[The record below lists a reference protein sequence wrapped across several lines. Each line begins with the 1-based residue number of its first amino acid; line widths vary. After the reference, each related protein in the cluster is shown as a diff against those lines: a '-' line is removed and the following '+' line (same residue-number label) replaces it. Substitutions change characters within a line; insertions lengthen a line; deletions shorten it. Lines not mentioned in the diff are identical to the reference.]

1 VKVYLD
7 HAATTPMLPE
17 SVAAMLPFL
26 TEHFGNPAGS
36 HFAAREARRALDGAR
51 DSVAH
56 DLGCEPGEIVFT
68 SGGTESDNIAVLGAR
83 AAGGGEVVCSAVE
96 HHAVLRACESAGGT
110 AVPVDACGRLDVDA
124 LAKVL
129 DPDVGVVSVMLA
141 NNEVGTL
148 QPFAEAAALV
158 RERAPG
164 AVLHTDAV
172 AAVGWMDVA
181 ATAGPADLVSV
192 SAHKFGGPK
201 GVGALVIRD
210 GVRIEALTRG
220 GEQERAR
227 RAGTPNVA
235 GIIGMAA
242 ALSVATKDRETRAV
256 RVGSLRDRLADGVLE
271 TVQGATESGVRAGP
285 LGTRD
290 RSGKLCSS
298 FHVRFDGVDSEEL
311 LLLLDEAGI
320 CASAGAA
327 CASGALEPSHVLVA
341 MGLSPSEAR
350 SAVRFSLGATT
361 TEAEIDHTLEVLPKL
376 VGQLR
381 S

>member
-1 VKVYLD
+1 
-7 HAATTPMLPE
+7 M
-17 SVAAMLPFL
+17 
-26 TEHFGNPAGS
+26 
-36 HFAAREARRALDGAR
+36 
-51 DSVAH
+51 
-56 DLGCEPGEIVFT
+56 
-68 SGGTESDNIAVLGAR
+68 
-83 AAGGGEVVCSAVE
+83 
-96 HHAVLRACESAGGT
+96 
-110 AVPVDACGRLDVDA
+110 
-124 LAKVL
+124 
-129 DPDVGVVSVMLA
+129 
-141 NNEVGTL
+141 
-148 QPFAEAAALV
+148 
-158 RERAPG
+158 
-164 AVLHTDAV
+164 
-172 AAVGWMDVA
+172 
-181 ATAGPADLVSV
+181 
-192 SAHKFGGPK
+192 
-201 GVGALVIRD
+201 
-210 GVRIEALTRG
+210 RG

-235 GIIGMAA
+235 GIVGMAA
-242 ALSVATKDRETRAV
+242 ALSVATKDWETRAV

-271 TVQGATESGVRAGP
+271 TVRGAIESGVRAAP
-285 LGTRD
+285 FGTRD

-361 TEAEIDHTLEVLPKL
+361 TEAEIDNALDVLPKL